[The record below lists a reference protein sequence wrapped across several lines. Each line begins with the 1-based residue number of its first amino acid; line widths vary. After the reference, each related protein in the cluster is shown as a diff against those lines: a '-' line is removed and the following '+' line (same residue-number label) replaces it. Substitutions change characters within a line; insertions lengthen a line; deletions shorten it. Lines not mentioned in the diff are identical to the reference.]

1 MAEQTSAA
9 EPVPPLFGTVLTAM
23 ITPFTENGALDVP
36 GAIRI
41 AEYLVDEQ
49 ANEGL
54 VVSGTTGESPTTSDA
69 EKEALL
75 RAVVEAVGDR
85 ATVIAGVG
93 TNDTE
98 HSIELARAAEAAG
111 ADGLLAVTPYY
122 SKPSQRGVARHFV
135 AIADATELPV
145 MLYDIPGRSGIPIEA
160 PTLIALSEHP
170 RIVAVKDAKGDVEA
184 ATRVMRAS
192 DLQWYSGDDGLN
204 LALLAVG
211 GQGFVSVIG
220 HLVGTRLAKMADAF
234 RAGRVAEAA
243 ALNLSMVPAA
253 EGLFR
258 GPAVPLVKAA
268 LAELGLPAGPV
279 RGPLSEID
287 ADERVQLRQD
297 LADAAVSGFTA

>member
-220 HLVGTRLAKMADAF
+220 HLVGKRLAKMADAF